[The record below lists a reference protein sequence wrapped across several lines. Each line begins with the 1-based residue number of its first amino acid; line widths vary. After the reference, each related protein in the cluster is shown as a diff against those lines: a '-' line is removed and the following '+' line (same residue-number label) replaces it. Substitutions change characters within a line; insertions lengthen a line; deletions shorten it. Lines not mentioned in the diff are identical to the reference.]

1 MTHTEVYKQYHI
13 DPPQHRHSHTGL
25 HTPTIRVLAFLP
37 PQSTSRSLSDSHPS
51 ANSSSCCRPCCSAGI
66 ELQHDKNTVSLVVP
80 ADVLT
85 VPVAGQSHDDVPA
98 PARGFQDP
106 RARTCFRPLDRLC
119 RARRVNAR
127 LEKHRGGGFWVYDP
141 GNALAIASHLIA
153 LSVLAASAATIHALG
168 FLYDKQKPSI
178 PIGSP

>member
-98 PARGFQDP
+98 TM
-106 RARTCFRPLDRLC
+106 RADTHVPTYMTCVHTDLPTYPPTHRAHEPLDSIHFHTYHTDQGSRDC
-119 RARRVNAR
+119 NQ
-127 LEKHRGGGFWVYDP
+127 
-141 GNALAIASHLIA
+141 
-153 LSVLAASAATIHALG
+153 ATNPTHHSQILHV
-168 FLYDKQKPSI
+168 I
-178 PIGSP
+178 